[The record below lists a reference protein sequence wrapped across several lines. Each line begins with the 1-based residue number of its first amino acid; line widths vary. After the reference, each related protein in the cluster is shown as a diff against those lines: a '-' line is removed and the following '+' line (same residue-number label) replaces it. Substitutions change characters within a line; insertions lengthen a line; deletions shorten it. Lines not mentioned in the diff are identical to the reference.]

1 MNIPKLILIGIGQS
15 GWKEWKYGPPIASF
29 DPYGRGTEDVPFPL
43 LKAVDFC
50 PSLYDGAV
58 FVASNDTKI
67 PMDLVADAVI
77 SGLTCLVLKMRT
89 AKHVD
94 MTRLSELSAEQKG
107 RLLVGDQYRYRAGA
121 MAVMEAVRCGL
132 AGRLEYASWHCAL
145 PMAEHFPWAESY
157 AHLTLEDLAY
167 HHLMTLSTAIGPLS
181 GKLYASSFS
190 PDWSPKGEKGYCTIL
205 GRMDDGLVLQYETRW
220 GTVVKNGNF
229 FGEWTLEGEKGLLW
243 TDGDCAMF
251 SDRAGNAVPLTV
263 PAPRYVGWSG
273 IVDHFCEW
281 LMGIENSQAGTLMD
295 YSRFEGILGLIR
307 AGVASAE
314 GNSAIC
320 FP

>member
-1 MNIPKLILIGIGQS
+1 
-15 GWKEWKYGPPIASF
+15 
-29 DPYGRGTEDVPFPL
+29 
-43 LKAVDFC
+43 
-50 PSLYDGAV
+50 
-58 FVASNDTKI
+58 
-67 PMDLVADAVI
+67 MDLVADAVI
-77 SGLTCLVLKMRT
+77 SGLPCLVLKMRT
-89 AKHVD
+89 GKHVD

-107 RLLVGDQYRYRAGA
+107 RLFVGDQYRYRSGA

-145 PMAEHFPWAESY
+145 PMAEHFPWAVSY

-190 PDWSPKGEKGYCTIL
+190 PDWAPKGEKGYCAIL

-220 GTVVKNGNF
+220 GTVVKNGNY

-251 SDRAGNAVPLTV
+251 SDRAGNAVPLKV
-263 PAPRYVGWSG
+263 PVPRYVGWSG
-273 IVDHFCEW
+273 IVDHFCEQ
-281 LMGIENSQAGTLMD
+281 LMGIGNSQAGTLMD
-295 YSRFEGILGLIR
+295 YSQFEGVLGLIC
-307 AGVASAE
+307 AGIASAE